1 MVDTNLEELM
11 VVAASLYYDDELT
24 HEQIAKKLHMSRV
37 AVTRLLQRAR
47 REGIV
52 QVKITKP
59 LPLQYKLEQKLQK
72 TFGLKD
78 IIVVKA
84 RGSLD
89 ATLNAIGQAGA
100 EHLQQSVFSN
110 CRLGVGWSTTVSR
123 MAPYLEKF
131 QSPAGVVV
139 NELAGRLLGVVNPYS
154 ISGQVAQ
161 MLDAPVEPLSVPVVV
176 QNARARDTILK
187 EPTIAMALE
196 HARQCDIA
204 FVGLGDVSD
213 DCTLVRT
220 GFMTAEQMAELRG
233 RGAVGDILMRFYD
246 DSGRHVPSPLERRVI
261 SLAMED
267 IRRIPYIV
275 AMVGGSTKL
284 GTILGAMRG
293 GLCHCLITDTRTAE
307 QVLELC

>member
-176 QNARARDTILK
+176 QNARARDIILK

-275 AMVGGSTKL
+275 AMVGGPTKL
-284 GTILGAMRG
+284 DTILGAMRG
-293 GLCHCLITDTRTAE
+293 GLCHCLITDTGTAE
-307 QVLELC
+307 QILKLC